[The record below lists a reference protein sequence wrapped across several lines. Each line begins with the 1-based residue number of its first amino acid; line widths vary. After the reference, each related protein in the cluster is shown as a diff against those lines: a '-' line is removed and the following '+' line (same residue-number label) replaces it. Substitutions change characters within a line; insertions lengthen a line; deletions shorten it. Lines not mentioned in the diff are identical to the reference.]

1 RPLAAFQARGA
12 GAERSS
18 LCVVISS
25 RPEPLPYPRA
35 VRLPDNRNELRV
47 VLAVI
52 SAGVL
57 ILVRVS
63 FPPPNDI
70 DVVRLI
76 FWTGVT
82 LGAASLSVRLPA
94 GLVASITTAPILAAV
109 FDPLLANPF
118 AACWI
123 ALVGTIEVR
132 DIRREIPWYG
142 SLYNKFA
149 NVISAFAASLAHLAT
164 RPAFAQDDPLGTTT
178 VILIVGLA
186 FIATNVFLAVVAV
199 SARTTA
205 P

>member
-1 RPLAAFQARGA
+1 MRF
-12 GAERSS
+12 
-18 LCVVISS
+18 
-25 RPEPLPYPRA
+25 
-35 VRLPDNRNELRV
+35 PDNRNELRV

-63 FPPPNDI
+63 LPLPEYV

-123 ALVGTIEVR
+123 ALLGTIE
-132 DIRREIPWYG
+132 I
-142 SLYNKFA
+142 
-149 NVISAFAASLAHLAT
+149 
-164 RPAFAQDDPLGTTT
+164 
-178 VILIVGLA
+178 
-186 FIATNVFLAVVAV
+186 
-199 SARTTA
+199 
-205 P
+205 